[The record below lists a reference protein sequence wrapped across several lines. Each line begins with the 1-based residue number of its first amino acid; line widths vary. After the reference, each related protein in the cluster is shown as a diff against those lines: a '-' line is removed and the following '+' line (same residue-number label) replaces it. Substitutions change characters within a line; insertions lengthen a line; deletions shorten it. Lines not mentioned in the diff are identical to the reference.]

1 MPPERESRNFV
12 FTFQLSTVRT
22 EIGSQSLDV
31 TRMIPQVC
39 PGESKDSCRPSTK
52 ASAAPVA
59 TTTTAM
65 GDERAMECYEACLCY
80 LLRYYICF
88 ECTLLMQDG
97 QISFQSCSLFQSN
110 RCCASGLNPSVTVV
124 RAILTWSAPSSAL
137 ERRTC
142 RRHRRRYRRRRRRM
156 RPPRCRPRAPEGP
169 PIWTPWT
176 RPSLPPPS
184 WPENWRR
191 TGYKMSTT
199 KFCHTGTVFQVI

>member
-97 QISFQSCSLFQSN
+97 KISFQS
-110 RCCASGLNPSVTVV
+110 AVSV
-124 RAILTWSAPSSAL
+124 
-137 ERRTC
+137 
-142 RRHRRRYRRRRRRM
+142 
-156 RPPRCRPRAPEGP
+156 
-169 PIWTPWT
+169 
-176 RPSLPPPS
+176 
-184 WPENWRR
+184 
-191 TGYKMSTT
+191 K
-199 KFCHTGTVFQVI
+199 